1 MSPEPTPPN
10 MNDIWTYRARFV
22 RAVDGDT
29 IEILVDLGLRVSST
43 IRVRVADINAP
54 ELRGA
59 EKELGKAARDW
70 VRDFLS
76 ADGQGEG
83 ESEGWLVIRTR
94 KDKRSFNRYV
104 ADVWRA
110 DGENLQAATVEAGHA
125 VWV

>member
-1 MSPEPTPPN
+1 MQSIRIDPTTP
-10 MNDIWTYRARFV
+10 DAESVWTYRARFV

-29 IEILVDLGLRVSST
+29 IEVLVDLGLRVSST

-70 VRDFLS
+70 VQNYL
-76 ADGQGEG
+76 ADET
-83 ESEGWLVIRTR
+83 WLLIRTR

-110 DGENLQAATVEAGHA
+110 SDGKYLQAATVEAGHA
-125 VWV
+125 VWVE

>member
-1 MSPEPTPPN
+1 

-76 ADGQGEG
+76 ADGQGEK
-83 ESEGWLVIRTR
+83 GWLVIRTR